1 VAETKTTRK
10 RPGRRSGTTLT
21 REAILD
27 RALELVER
35 DGVAALSMRRLGD
48 ELGVDATAFY
58 RHFRDK
64 DELVLAAYDRITD
77 ELADLVR
84 SVDPELGWRERLQ
97 RLADASWELAGR
109 RPAVY
114 SLGFARITGGPAERE
129 LVEFILS
136 TLTSTGLP
144 TDRVVLHYRVFADVS
159 LSLCGMGA
167 TVAALDPGLRE
178 KDANAWTNIY
188 AALPQA
194 EYPAARAYATELQQ
208 VQEEEIYQLAVTAL
222 FDRVEREMAES
233 V

>member
-1 VAETKTTRK
+1 MVDAKQK

-35 DGVAALSMRRLGD
+35 DGIAALSMRRLGE

-64 DELVLAAYDRITD
+64 DALVLAAYDRITD

-84 SVDPELGWRERLQ
+84 GLDPDLPWRARLE

-109 RPAVY
+109 RPAIY
-114 SLGFARITGGPAERE
+114 SLGFARITGGPSERE

-136 TLTSTGLP
+136 ALASTGLP
-144 TDRVVLHYRVFADVS
+144 AERVVLFYRAFADSS
-159 LSLCGMGA
+159 LSMCGMGA
-167 TVAALDPGLRE
+167 TVAALDPALRE

-188 AALPQA
+188 ATLPQA
-194 EYPAARAYATELQQ
+194 EYPAARTHATELQQ
-208 VQEEEIYQLAVTAL
+208 VQEVAIYDLAIAAL
-222 FDRVEREMAES
+222 LDRVEREIES
-233 V
+233 L